1 MTKKDRP
8 KNPKPSVWSRLLA
21 AVGNAIGQAK
31 FGGVQKYAQNV
42 KLAAH
47 YDPNKSED
55 VSFAAATPSGELN
68 IYVSNP
74 EVVGSFEPGK
84 CYYLHLIPC

>member
-1 MTKKDRP
+1 MGMKTVCKFRVLEVNSKEHP
-8 KNPKPSVWSRLLA
+8 LLNEKQLEA
-21 AVGNAIGQAK
+21 N
-31 FGGVQKYAQNV
+31 GGVQKYAQNV

-55 VSFAAATPSGELN
+55 VSFAAATPSGDLN

-74 EVVGSFEPGK
+74 DVVGSFEPGK